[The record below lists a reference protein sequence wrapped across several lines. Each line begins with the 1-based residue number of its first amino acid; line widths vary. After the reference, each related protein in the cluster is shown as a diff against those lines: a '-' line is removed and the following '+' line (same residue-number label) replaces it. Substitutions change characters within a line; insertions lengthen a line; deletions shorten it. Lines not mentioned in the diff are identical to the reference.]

1 MKQKCKIKIN
11 FLILFLVG
19 FFGIFGLYYG
29 IILDTTQSE
38 QSLLPIRISSD
49 DFVNGVHFIDL
60 NAVEGV
66 SQERV
71 IVIDGI
77 LEYVD

>member
-1 MKQKCKIKIN
+1 MKQECKMKIN

-38 QSLLPIRISSD
+38 QSLLPIRISSE
-49 DFVNGVHFIDL
+49 DFVNGIHFTDL
-60 NAVEGV
+60 NTIDGV
-66 SQERV
+66 SKESV
-71 IVIDGI
+71 IIVSGI
-77 LEYVD
+77 LEYGE